1 MKIQLTV
8 CAAAALACLPAVVS
22 AQDASTPKVDQ
33 GAKMMMRSHDTMFAM
48 AAARGGVAEVE
59 LSKLAAE
66 KASDPDIKAF
76 AQQMVGDHGKANEQL
91 KGIAEKQN
99 LTLPASMDAKHQAA
113 YDTLK
118 TKTGADFDK
127 MYVEAMVK
135 DHEQAVKAFQRES
148 NTGKDD
154 QLKGFASETLPV
166 IQGHLEKIKGI
177 QSKMGA

>member
-1 MKIQLTV
+1 
-8 CAAAALACLPAVVS
+8 
-22 AQDASTPKVDQ
+22 
-33 GAKMMMRSHDTMFAM
+33 
-48 AAARGGVAEVE
+48 
-59 LSKLAAE
+59 
-66 KASDPDIKAF
+66 
-76 AQQMVGDHGKANEQL
+76 
-91 KGIAEKQN
+91 
-99 LTLPASMDAKHQAA
+99 MDAKHQAA